1 MGLEIRPTN
10 PPRSRLHKTGY
21 NTPPPAAEVAFIT
34 RSGVQYFFFP
44 PRKQASQGKKNSNY
58 PRGPMGKKREE
69 GGASGA
75 GRAPGLVPQG
85 MRKNTAGARFGGF
98 FFFPPKLA
106 KSPRLR
112 PKLQPLGSTL
122 NLQWTRRR
130 GQWAQPMPIKFT
142 TTSTGGRKKKR
153 GKKNN
158 LQVLG
163 SAHTLAGRHAHMS
176 TSTQKTGAGGGRV
189 PKREGGRI
197 RRSLARR
204 EAPVAPC
211 ARGRRAGSAARPE
224 RHDGGR
230 GSEPIFSGGG
240 AAMMQSPGPA
250 VPRLR
255 ALLPAFSSPSF

>member
-85 MRKNTAGARFGGF
+85 MRKNTAGARFGVF

-142 TTSTGGRKKKR
+142 TTSTGGRKKKEEKKIICKFSGLHTHSQGGTHTCPQAHKRQERVGAGCQR
-153 GKKNN
+153 GKGDVSADLSLDAKRPWPRA
-158 LQVLG
+158 LG
-163 SAHTLAGRHAHMS
+163 EGAREARPGPSAMMVAAVRSPFFLAGEL
-176 TSTQKTGAGGGRV
+176 Q
-189 PKREGGRI
+189 
-197 RRSLARR
+197 
-204 EAPVAPC
+204 
-211 ARGRRAGSAARPE
+211 
-224 RHDGGR
+224 
-230 GSEPIFSGGG
+230 
-240 AAMMQSPGPA
+240 
-250 VPRLR
+250 
-255 ALLPAFSSPSF
+255 

>member
-1 MGLEIRPTN
+1 MGR
-10 PPRSRLHKTGY
+10 
-21 NTPPPAAEVAFIT
+21 
-34 RSGVQYFFFP
+34 
-44 PRKQASQGKKNSNY
+44 
-58 PRGPMGKKREE
+58 KREE

-85 MRKNTAGARFGGF
+85 MRKNTAGARFGVF

-142 TTSTGGRKKKR
+142 TTSTGGEKKKKEE
-153 GKKNN
+153 KKNN

-163 SAHTLAGRHAHMS
+163 SAHTFAGTHAHMS
-176 TSTQKTGAGGGRV
+176 TRTQKTGAGGGRV
-189 PKREGGRI
+189 PKREGERV

-230 GSEPIFSGGG
+230 GSEPIFFSGGG
-240 AAMMQSPGPA
+240 STMMQSPGPA